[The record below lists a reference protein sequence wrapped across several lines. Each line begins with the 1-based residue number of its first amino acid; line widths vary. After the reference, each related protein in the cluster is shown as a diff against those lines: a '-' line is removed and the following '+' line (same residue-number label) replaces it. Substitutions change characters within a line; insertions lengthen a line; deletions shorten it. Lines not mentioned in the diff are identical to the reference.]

1 VLPFSDFGM
10 KFPFAS
16 MKSTRGLWFQEQEP
30 SPVSGVWSAAENN
43 AMADKFDPAPTDKHA
58 DTPKERSAADKKADD
73 ELKKGLKD
81 SFPASD
87 PPSNTQPSKTGGDDG

>member
-1 VLPFSDFGM
+1 LPAGCGAPGTACMRTKCTS
-10 KFPFAS
+10 
-16 MKSTRGLWFQEQEP
+16 
-30 SPVSGVWSAAENN
+30 
-43 AMADKFDPAPTDKHA
+43 MADKFDPAPTDKHA

-87 PPSNTQPSKTGGDDG
+87 PPSNTQPSKTGGDAG